1 MEYIILNITPVINGE
16 SVSNFINIHD
26 VNDTNC
32 NVSISNR
39 EATIYNV
46 AISNG
51 DIESSVNDY
60 FVNISD
66 VL

>member
-1 MEYIILNITPVINGE
+1 MEYIILNTNPVINGE
-16 SVSNFINIHD
+16 ITSNFINIHD

-39 EATIYNV
+39 EATVYN
-46 AISNG
+46 ITINN

-60 FVNISD
+60 FVSISD
-66 VL
+66 VP